1 MSFDANAIVAALSKA
16 AGQTLSTQAH
26 AAERSHTFGLPS
38 GGLRLPKPD
47 ALLTEAG
54 KLGGEVADY
63 LPGELSTGA
72 LTITRLDLT
81 GLPGSAFPGTS
92 GQHPHDLPVAELP
105 LASLAGT
112 GAQRTTKDA
121 DNADV
126 AVTVAGDPGV
136 LPGDLPA
143 MSFDGSADGL
153 SFTPDWAKRLS
164 PVGGPS
170 THFTSD
176 RLTTLLWVRPTAV
189 GGYRTILS
197 NLDDNDRATAGW
209 LLMLYPD
216 GMVVLGVVVGPRMHI
231 VRSARKLVANA
242 WVQVAVVWDTNRP
255 RLFLDGVEEPRLN
268 TASLSHNA
276 GQPERL
282 VATGGP
288 LHLGFNGIDGH
299 FAGQLADLRIYHTRM
314 DATQIDDSVP
324 TAVEARAVEPQL
336 EATVVWQGTR
346 WTLVPNLLSLADPGA
361 TLVISPDWCSGM
373 LFSELSFAGARFTVQ
388 VGFPDAR
395 CELLQQSG
403 TTLSVN
409 KAFDA
414 LGFDTAGWPT
424 MGIRQTDLIVDPRFS
439 RLALH
444 AVIPTDLSV
453 GPFQLREVSFQLHFE
468 AEPLS
473 VIGWVA
479 ASLRLSPSGSKP
491 IDIQLRGSHVSRA
504 AGWTLG
510 GGVTFEG
517 GRKLQVQ
524 ALVDHLVQLTGASAP
539 TLPSSIAAVEL
550 DAVQFE
556 LSTRDR
562 FAVELKTAKTTATML
577 ASKTGGTWSL
587 VVSDTLVI
595 GSAVFTVTM
604 ARVGGHEVL
613 SATWKEARGGA
624 VHLHDFFHHLHVP
637 IPGTLPSALDLS
649 LKAVDLR
656 WNKDK
661 EVFIVDAKTGAGD
674 VVFFLGTKNTGE
686 WQAVGGI
693 VVQAATLRSV
703 PGLSTVMDGL
713 DLLGPGAA
721 LLALSTY
728 DGQFEFPATPNYPQ
742 GSFPVLGAAWF
753 AVKPGVLLGVQLD
766 AKDSAAKAKGS
777 QEAGHQKL
785 GGMLGGL
792 TKALPTSH
800 HDDLL
805 AVLEVADPPTLSTL
819 TIGLGGHIHLVK
831 SLYLSDTLATLRID
845 PPAVSIQ
852 GNLLFT
858 IEHHHLLARGSL
870 TVSVDEMEGG
880 FEVMARSTGDP
891 PDEIPVPMGLQGIH
905 LTEIGEEV
913 AVVFEPPGIAF
924 GLQGAVHIDGQ
935 GTATNRFAFIMEVED
950 DPAQVIPV
958 PDPLLLSIFLPQL
971 DVRTLLAAIFGTE
984 GLQAVQHLG
993 WMHSFGIENLWLYW
1007 CQEPVALPDGTM
1019 AQPGIGANGILKLH
1033 HWKMHV
1039 LLDVSSGGSSGPKG
1053 IRAELQA
1060 DPIDLGG
1067 VLKVTGDN
1075 TPAVQVL
1082 MEEVNGSWTPIS
1094 TQGRVEKQGG
1104 RRVSTRTPIR
1114 GKASTHPTA
1123 MKTVIEAGGPR
1134 FLLQSQAS
1142 PYVEGSAKVQLFDA
1156 KAEVHIEVT
1165 DKGFLFDL
1173 AASVGDVGHI
1183 HFDARY
1189 RSGTLMAQLDATI
1202 DIRADIRVDLGFV
1215 SHDFTL
1221 DTGFD
1226 LFGDLTVTA
1235 HSFSLRLRGSFW
1247 FEGQRLTM
1255 PQLDIKQRFDK
1266 LEQLADKVADHVK
1279 SEADQI
1285 FGEVFDYAKREW
1297 NHLKNDLHK
1306 IERDLQPE
1314 LGQVEQRAGAALH
1327 HVEQDAGKFA
1337 TNVIR
1342 GISQS
1347 VRDMESEAR
1356 KVQHEV
1362 TAQLDKVERKL
1373 KHLLSDVDADLH
1385 KVLSSIEH
1393 TLKTILA
1400 DARAIYD
1407 QIKAEA
1413 DRIRAAISKEL
1424 GEISAEIQREVHA
1437 VEREAKEI
1445 VDAIE
1450 AWAEREY
1457 KRLEKLEQKGLNWAH
1472 HEWNH
1477 VKHWAAH
1484 AGSSFV
1490 HGGESALHDIGL

>member
-16 AGQTLSTQAH
+16 AGQTITTQAH
-26 AAERSHTFGLPS
+26 AAARTHTFGLPS
-38 GGLRLPKPD
+38 GGLHLPKPD
-47 ALLTEAG
+47 ALLQEAG
-54 KLGGEVADY
+54 KLGGDVGDY

-72 LTITRLDLT
+72 LVLTRLDLT

-105 LASLAGT
+105 LSSLTGT

-153 SFTPDWAKRLS
+153 SFTPDWARRLS
-164 PVGGPS
+164 PFRG
-170 THFTSD
+170 THFTTD

-242 WVQVAVVWDTNRP
+242 WVQVGVVWDTNRP

-276 GQPERL
+276 GQPEKL

-288 LHLGFNGIDGH
+288 LHLGFNGTDGH

-336 EATVVWQGTR
+336 EAAVVWKGTT
-346 WTLVPNLLSLADPGA
+346 WTLVPNLLSLSDPGA
-361 TLVISPDWCSGM
+361 TLVISPDWCAGM

-388 VGFPDAR
+388 VGFPDGR
-395 CELLQQSG
+395 CELLQQDG

-414 LGFDTAGWPT
+414 LGFDTTGWPR

-444 AVIPTDLSV
+444 ADIPTDLSV
-453 GPFQLREVSFQLHFE
+453 GPFQLRAVSFQLHFA
-468 AEPLS
+468 AEPMS

-479 ASLRLSPSGSKP
+479 AAMRLTPSGSPP
-491 IDIQLRGSHVSRA
+491 IDIQLRGSHVSKA

-517 GRKLQVQ
+517 GKQLQVQ
-524 ALVDHLVQLTGASAP
+524 ALVNHLVKLTGASAP
-539 TLPSSIAAVEL
+539 TLPSSIATVDLES
-550 DAVQFE
+550 VQFE
-556 LSTRDR
+556 VSTHDR
-562 FAVELKTAKTTATML
+562 FAVELKTAKTTATLL
-577 ASKTGGTWSL
+577 AAKVGGAWNL

-604 ARVGGHEVL
+604 ARVNGNEVL
-613 SATWKEARGGA
+613 SATWKEAKGGA

-637 IPGTLPSALDLS
+637 VPGTLPSALDLS
-649 LKAVDLR
+649 LKEVDLR
-656 WNKDK
+656 WDKDK
-661 EVFIVDAKTGAGD
+661 GELIADAKTGSGD

-728 DGQFEFPATPNYPQ
+728 DGQLEFPATPNYPR

-753 AVKPGVLLGVQLD
+753 SVKPGVLLGVQLD
-766 AKDSAAKAKGS
+766 AKDSATKAKGS
-777 QEAGHQKL
+777 QEASHQQL

-792 TKALPTSH
+792 TKALPGSH

-831 SLYLSDTLATLRID
+831 SLYLSDALATLRIE

-880 FEVMARSTGDP
+880 FVVMARSTGDP
-891 PDEIPVPMGLQGIH
+891 PDEIPVPMGLKGVH

-935 GTATNRFAFIMEVED
+935 GAATNRFAFIMEVED

-958 PDPLLLSIFLPQL
+958 PDPLLLSIFMPQL
-971 DVRTLLAAIFGTE
+971 DVRTLFAAIFGTE
-984 GLQAVQHLG
+984 GMQAVQHMA
-993 WMHSFGIENLWLYW
+993 WTHSFGIENLWLYW

-1033 HWKMHV
+1033 DWKMHA

-1053 IRAELQA
+1053 IRAALQA

-1067 VLKVTGDN
+1067 VLKVTGDH
-1075 TPAVQVL
+1075 TPAVKVL
-1082 MEEVNGSWTPIS
+1082 MEDVNGTWTPIS
-1094 TQGRVEKQGG
+1094 TQGRVVKQNG

-1114 GKASTHPTA
+1114 GKAPTHPTA
-1123 MKTVIEAGGPR
+1123 LKTVIEAGGPQ
-1134 FLLQSQAS
+1134 FQLQTQAS

-1156 KAEVHIEVT
+1156 KADLHIEVT
-1165 DKGFLFDL
+1165 DKGFAFDL
-1173 AASVGDVGHI
+1173 AASVGSVGHI

-1189 RSGTLMAQLDATI
+1189 KSATLMADVDAAI
-1202 DIRADIRVDLGFV
+1202 DIRVDIRVDLGFV
-1215 SHDFTL
+1215 KHDFVL

-1226 LFGDLTVTA
+1226 LWGDLRVTGS
-1235 HSFSLRLRGSFW
+1235 SFSLRLNGSFW
-1247 FEGQRLTM
+1247 FEGQRL
-1255 PQLDIKQRFDK
+1255 DIPELHIDQRFDK

-1285 FGEVFDYAKREW
+1285 FGKVFDYAKREW

-1306 IERDLQPE
+1306 IEQDLQPE
-1314 LGQVEQRAGAALH
+1314 LGNIEKRAHATIH
-1327 HVEQDAGKFA
+1327 HIEQDADRFA
-1337 TNVIR
+1337 SNVMR

-1347 VRDMESEAR
+1347 LRDIESKAR
-1356 KVQHEV
+1356 QVQQEV
-1362 TAQLDKVERKL
+1362 TGELDKVERQL
-1373 KHLLSDVDADLH
+1373 KHLLGDVEADLH
-1385 KVLSSIEH
+1385 KVLSDIEH
-1393 TLKTILA
+1393 TLKTILN
-1400 DARAIYD
+1400 DARAIYNEL
-1407 QIKAEA
+1407 KAEA

-1424 GEISAEIQREVHA
+1424 GEISAEIQREVAA

-1457 KRLEKLEQKGLNWAH
+1457 KRLEKLEQKGLNWAK
-1472 HEWNH
+1472 HEWNDA
-1477 VKHWAAH
+1477 KHWAAH
-1484 AGSSFV
+1484 AGSSIV
-1490 HGGESALHDIGL
+1490 HGGEAALHDIGL